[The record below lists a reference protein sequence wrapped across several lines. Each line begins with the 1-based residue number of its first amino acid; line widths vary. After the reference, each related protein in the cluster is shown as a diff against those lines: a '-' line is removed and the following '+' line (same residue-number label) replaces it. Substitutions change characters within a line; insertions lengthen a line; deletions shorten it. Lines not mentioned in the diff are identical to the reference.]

1 MSKKKPTATP
11 TNRGDQ
17 TLRGPMLIRTG
28 GDQTSTYDQR
38 LLELNADHDWLHA
51 DPWRVLRIQS
61 EFVTGFDA
69 LAEMPP
75 SVTVFGSARAK
86 EGEPYYELGR
96 EVGKKLADANYAV
109 ITGGGPGLMEA
120 GNRGA
125 FENDGLSVGLGIEL
139 PHEQGLNQYVD
150 LGVNFRYF
158 FARKT
163 MLLKYSQGFV
173 CLPGGF
179 GTLDEMF
186 EVLCMVQTGKV
197 TNFPIVLM
205 GTDFWGGLVDWI
217 KDRLVG
223 EGMIDAD
230 DPDLFLL
237 TDSPDEAI
245 EYIQKIHADLK
256 QNKLKAHP
264 LSEKTKAMRKREKA
278 KAKAAKGATGSTS
291 KKKKSKK

>member
-1 MSKKKPTATP
+1 MSKKKPARKAAT
-11 TNRGDQ
+11 RGDQ
-17 TLRGPMLIRTG
+17 TLRGPMLIRTKG
-28 GDQTSTYDQR
+28 EQTSTYDQR

-75 SVTVFGSARAK
+75 AVTVFGSARTK

-96 EVGKKLADANYAV
+96 EVGKKLAEANYAV

-139 PHEQGLNQYVD
+139 PREQGLNQYVD

-205 GTDFWGGLVDWI
+205 GTAFWGGLVEWI

-223 EGMIDAD
+223 EGMIDAE

-237 TDSPDEAI
+237 TDSADEAI
-245 EYIQKIHADLK
+245 AYIQKIHADLK
-256 QNKLKAHP
+256 EQKLKSHP
-264 LSEKTKAMRKREKA
+264 LSETTKAMRKREKA
-278 KAKAAKGATGSTS
+278 KSKALEGAAGSKT
-291 KKKKSKK
+291 KKKSKK

>member
-1 MSKKKPTATP
+1 MSKKKPARKAAT
-11 TNRGDQ
+11 RGDQ
-17 TLRGPMLIRTG
+17 TLRGPMLIRTKG
-28 GDQTSTYDQR
+28 EQTSTYDQR

-75 SVTVFGSARAK
+75 AVTVFGSARTK

-96 EVGKKLADANYAV
+96 EVGKKLAEANYAV

-205 GTDFWGGLVDWI
+205 GTAFWGGLVEWI

-223 EGMIDAD
+223 EGMIDAE

-237 TDSPDEAI
+237 TDSTDEAI
-245 EYIQKIHADLK
+245 AYIQKIHADLK
-256 QNKLKAHP
+256 EQKLKSHP
-264 LSEKTKAMRKREKA
+264 LSEQTKAMRKREKA
-278 KAKAAKGATGSTS
+278 KSKALKGAAGSKT
-291 KKKKSKK
+291 KKKSKK